1 MAIIIN
7 EQLFLKYDLQ
17 KKDKQALFLVKII
30 FKSPQDRTE

>member
-7 EQLFLKYDLQ
+7 EQLFLIYDLQ

-30 FKSPQDRTE
+30 LKSSHDRAE